1 MAMEMEMIDLT
12 TRFNNF
18 EDATG
23 YRGEEALAL
32 FARCEEYRE
41 KAEASP
47 IDGLYPEMSREIL
60 LQSWANKAHLQAY
73 GFPDGHPDQQE
84 KLKLR
89 DALQAYAILV

>member
-1 MAMEMEMIDLT
+1 MAMEMIDLT

-32 FARCEEYRE
+32 FARCEEHRE
-41 KAEASP
+41 KAEANP
-47 IDGLYPEMSREIL
+47 ISGICTEMSREIL
-60 LQSWANKAHLQAY
+60 LQSWANKAHLQSY
-73 GFPDGHPDQQE
+73 GFPDGHPDQHE

-89 DALQAYAILV
+89 DALQAYAVLG

>member
-1 MAMEMEMIDLT
+1 MDMQVTDLT

-18 EDATG
+18 ADAMDCEK
-23 YRGEEALAL
+23 EEALAL

-47 IDGLYPEMSREIL
+47 LIGLSSEMSREVL
-60 LQSWANKAHLQAY
+60 LQAWANKAHLQAY
-73 GFPDGHPDQQE
+73 GFPDGHPDQLE

-89 DALQAYAILV
+89 DALQAYAYMA

>member
-1 MAMEMEMIDLT
+1 MAMEMIDIT
-12 TRFNNF
+12 NRFNNF

-41 KAEASP
+41 KAEADP
-47 IDGLYPEMSREIL
+47 ISGCNAEISRQVL

-89 DALQAYAILV
+89 DALLTYAILV